1 MSKSGRGW
9 KVGQFVLRRLGWMGV
24 ILFALVVA
32 TFVLIHLAPGNPW
45 NPVSATTP
53 EGGRAARL
61 PANLVAH
68 LDAKYGLDQPLWRQL
83 LRYLGN
89 VGRFDFGVSY
99 QGGNEAVRTILF
111 RSWPNTLILG
121 AASFAMIVPTGLG
134 LGLWSALRHGSAPDH
149 VITTMAMLGASVPSF
164 VVGILLLFPLSVG
177 LSDVTNGRFFLPSQG
192 FGVDE
197 HLVLPVLTLS
207 IYPICYLARLTR
219 STALEVLRQDHVLT
233 ARAKGVRGWLIV
245 ARHVVKPSL
254 IPTITALGP
263 VFGSLITGSLIVE
276 SIFGIPGMGGIFIG
290 AVQLRDYP
298 VILGAVMFFAV
309 VLVVVNLVADI
320 AYAVVDRRVSLN

>member
-1 MSKSGRGW
+1 
-9 KVGQFVLRRLGWMGV
+9 MGI
-24 ILFALVVA
+24 ILFVIIVA

-68 LDAKYGLDQPLWRQL
+68 LDAKYGLDQPLWRQM

-89 VGRFDFGVSY
+89 VARFDFGVSY
-99 QGGNEAVRTILF
+99 QGGNEAVRTIIF

-121 AASFAMIVPTGLG
+121 TTAFVVIVPIGIG
-134 LGLWSALRHGSAPDH
+134 LGLWSALRHGSATDH
-149 VITTMAMLGASVPSF
+149 LITTMAVLGASVPSF

-177 LSDVTNGRFFLPSQG
+177 LFQATNGRLFLPSQG

-197 HLVLPVLTLS
+197 HLILPVLTLS

-219 STALEVLRQDHVLT
+219 STTLEALRQEHVLT
-233 ARAKGVRGWLIV
+233 ARAKGVRGWLVV
-245 ARHVVKPSL
+245 ARHVVRPSL

-276 SIFGIPGMGGIFIG
+276 SIFGIPGIGGIFIG

-298 VILGAVMFFAV
+298 VILGAVVFFAT
-309 VLVVVNLVADI
+309 VLVVVNLIADI
-320 AYAVVDRRVSLN
+320 AYAAVDRRVRLQ